1 MEIDPK
7 NSNDLNALDKKI
19 DLTKLI
25 GEDGSILLNKR
36 KGDGSDQKYTD
47 KKESKRKKISKKR
60 CAAEGCKK
68 KLTLTD
74 MTCKCELRFC
84 SKHRYPEEHSCTF
97 DFKAEGQQILKKQ
110 SHKVVGDKFEK
121 L

>member
-1 MEIDPK
+1 MEIDPE
-7 NSNDLNALDKKI
+7 NSNDLNALDKRI
-19 DLTKLI
+19 DLTKFVR
-25 GEDGSILLNKR
+25 EDCLTLLNKR
-36 KGDGSDQKYTD
+36 KGDGSDQKCHD

-84 SKHRYPEEHSCTF
+84 SKHRYPEEHSCIF
-97 DFKAEGQQILKKQ
+97 DFKAEGLQILKKQ
-110 SHKVVGDKFEK
+110 SYKVVGDKFEK